1 MGTALKLNEIY
12 ELKSQPKENKNLSPT
27 QSTEI
32 EKIKTLY
39 SDANGLMATFNP
51 INQYK
56 IAEDKDRAYTGV
68 SPSLVSIKNA
78 YGAKTLNKVIIAQL
92 ENLNDFCG
100 ASVKMESNVI
110 IELTYMIQSRYYYLK
125 IAELLLFFFNFKMG
139 KYCELYGSVDPLK
152 ITTSLNKFI
161 QERNLELDRIE
172 REQKQTEPLKTQGAN
187 IVRGIESVKELS
199 QRAKTDYKAF
209 RELYPRLPSDR
220 LELVYWRAW
229 RLSEL
234 RVGKYLCEFNIKN
247 K

>member
-1 MGTALKLNEIY
+1 M
-12 ELKSQPKENKNLSPT
+12 
-27 QSTEI
+27 
-32 EKIKTLY
+32 Y
-39 SDANGLMATFNP
+39 SDVNHFLYTFQP
-51 INQYK
+51 IHQSE
-56 IAEDKDRAYTGV
+56 IAKRKERAYTGV
-68 SPSLVSIKNA
+68 SPTLISIKNT
-78 YGAKTLNKVIIAQL
+78 YGSSILDKVIIAQL

-100 ASVKMESNVI
+100 ASIKMESSII
-110 IELTYMIQSRYYYLK
+110 IELSYMIQTRYYYLK

-152 ITTSLNKFI
+152 ITTSLNMFI
-161 QERNLELDRIE
+161 KERNSDLDRIE

-209 RELYPRLPSDR
+209 RELYPKLPSDR
-220 LELVYWRAW
+220 AELAYWRAW
-229 RLSEL
+229 RLNEL